1 MSANIYFQRM
11 TEMRKKQFKAES
23 KKLLD
28 MMINSIYTHKEIFL
42 RELISNASDAV
53 DKLYFRSLTDDS
65 VNLSKDD
72 FRIVL
77 TPDKDAG
84 TLTIEDNGCGMT
96 AEELENNL
104 GTIAKSGS
112 LDFKKNMDEK
122 TDVEIIGQFGV
133 GFYSAFMVADKVTVL
148 SKAFGEEKA
157 NLWVSEGADGYTVEE
172 AEKETAGTVITLY
185 FKEDTEEDKYS
196 DYLDTYRISSIVKK
210 YSDYI
215 RYPIVMDV
223 TTTKPSE
230 DKEGEYEQVTETR
243 TLNSMIPLWR
253 KNKSEITEEEYN
265 SFYSD
270 KFYDFEKPAKVIHS
284 KVEGQA
290 TYDALLYIPRRAPY
304 DYYTKNFEKGLALY
318 SNGVL
323 IMDKCPD
330 LLPDYFSFVKG
341 LVDSADLSLN
351 ISREVLQHD
360 YQLRLI
366 AKTVEKKIRQELLTM
381 LRKDRE
387 TYEEFW
393 KAFGMQ
399 LKYGLYENYGANKDT
414 LQDLLMFVS
423 SHEDKLSTLSE
434 YVERMK
440 EGQESIYYACGET
453 KSKIDMLPQVEAVK
467 DKGYEILYFT
477 DSVDEF
483 AIQMLMKY
491 EDKGFVNVC
500 ADKLDLDTDEE
511 KEALKKEN
519 EDAKDML
526 DKMKS
531 YLGDSVNEVRFT
543 NSLKNHASCLT
554 SEGML
559 STEMEKVL
567 NAMPNAG
574 GIKAETVLEIN
585 ASHPVAARLKC
596 IDDEKLKKY
605 TKLLYM
611 QARLIGGLSIEDPA
625 EFCNLVSELME

>member
-1 MSANIYFQRM
+1 
-11 TEMRKKQFKAES
+11 MRKKQFKAES

-53 DKLYFRSLTDDS
+53 DKLYFRSLTDNS
-65 VNLSKDD
+65 VNLAKDD
-72 FRIVL
+72 FRIVI

-157 NLWVSEGADGYTVEE
+157 NLWISEGADGYTVEE
-172 AEKETAGTVITLY
+172 AEKDSAGTVITLY
-185 FKEDTEEDKYS
+185 FKEDTEEDNYS

-215 RYPIVMDV
+215 RYPIVMDI
-223 TTTKPSE
+223 TTTKPVA

-330 LLPDYFSFVKG
+330 LLPDYFSFIKG

-366 AKTVEKKIRQELLTM
+366 AKTVEKKIRQELITM

-387 TYEEFW
+387 TYEEFY

-399 LKYGLYENYGANKDT
+399 LKYGLYENYGANKET

-423 SHEDKLSTLSE
+423 SHEDKLATLSE

-440 EGQESIYYACGET
+440 EGQENIYYACGET

-467 DKGYEILYFT
+467 DRGFEILYFT
-477 DSVDEF
+477 DNVDEF

-491 EDKGFVNVC
+491 EEKGFVNVC

-519 EDAKDML
+519 EDAKDIL

-531 YLGDSVNEVRFT
+531 YLGDSVKEVRFT
-543 NSLKNHASCLT
+543 NALKNHVSCLT

-625 EFCNLVSELME
+625 EFCSLVSELME

>member
-1 MSANIYFQRM
+1 M
-11 TEMRKKQFKAES
+11 KKQFKAES

-72 FRIVL
+72 FKIII

-122 TDVEIIGQFGV
+122 SDVEIIGQFGV

-157 NLWVSEGADGYTVEE
+157 NLWVSEGADGYTIEE

-185 FKEDTEEDKYS
+185 FKEDTEEDNYS
-196 DYLDTYRISSIVKK
+196 DYLDTYRLTSIVKK

-215 RYPIVMDV
+215 RYPVMMDV

-230 DKEGEYEQVTETR
+230 DKEGEYEQVTETK

-290 TYDALLYIPRRAPY
+290 TYDALLYIPKRAPY

-366 AKTVEKKIRQELLTM
+366 AKTVEKKIKQELTTM

-387 TYEEFW
+387 TYEEFF
-393 KAFGMQ
+393 KAFGAQ
-399 LKYGLYENYGANKDT
+399 LKYGLYENYGANKET

-423 SHEDKLSTLSE
+423 SYEDKFATLSE

-440 EGQESIYYACGET
+440 EGQENIYYACGET

-467 DKGYEILYFT
+467 DKGFEILYFT
-477 DSVDEF
+477 ENVDEF

-519 EDAKDML
+519 DDAKDML
-526 DKMKS
+526 AKMKA
-531 YLGDSVNEVRFT
+531 YLGDSVKEVRFT
-543 NSLKNHASCLT
+543 NALKNHVSCLT

-567 NAMPNAG
+567 NAMPGAT

-625 EFCNLVSELME
+625 EFCTLVSELME